1 LGDLG
6 SVVDVAAVFDG
17 YDDRVRPSLMMLRRL
32 ILDTAKS
39 IEGVG
44 ELEETLKWGQ
54 PSYLTS
60 QTRSGS
66 TIRLG
71 EMPSASPH
79 DYAMYFICHT
89 NLVQDFEAAFG
100 DVFVYEGNRAI
111 LFSSGDDIAENELSE
126 CVSMALT
133 YHLNK
138 A

>member
-1 LGDLG
+1 M
-6 SVVDVAAVFDG
+6 SEIANADVAAAFDG
-17 YDDRVRPSLMMLRRL
+17 YDDRVRPSLIVLRRL

-39 IEGVG
+39 TEGVG
-44 ELEETLKWGQ
+44 KLEETLKWGQ

-71 EMPSASPH
+71 QATSSSPY

-100 DVFVYEGNRAI
+100 NLFVYEGNRAI
-111 LFSSGDDIAENELSE
+111 LFSLGDDLAENELSE